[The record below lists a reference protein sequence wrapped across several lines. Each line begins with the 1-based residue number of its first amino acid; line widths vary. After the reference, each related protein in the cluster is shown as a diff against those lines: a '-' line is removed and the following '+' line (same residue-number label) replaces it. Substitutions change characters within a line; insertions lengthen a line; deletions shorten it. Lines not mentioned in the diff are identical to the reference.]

1 MNQLPLHKAFKSP
14 PPPRVN
20 RNSDLPILQKAA
32 DAYKLWHDYLQHFP
46 RLSRYTLGTKIDA
59 LFLDTVELIL
69 LAGYSTKD
77 QKLAIVN
84 RAAMKLD
91 ATKFFLQTA
100 WEMKFFD
107 NKKYALVSE
116 PLSEVG
122 KMLGGWRKQLQNET
136 PSG

>member
-1 MNQLPLHKAFKSP
+1 MNQLPFHSARNS
-14 PPPRVN
+14 PPPRVK

-59 LFLDTVELIL
+59 LFLDTIELIL
-69 LAGYSTKD
+69 LAGYSAKD

-84 RAAMKLD
+84 RSAMKLD

-100 WEMKFFD
+100 WELKFFD
-107 NKKYALVSE
+107 SKKYTQVSE
-116 PLSEVG
+116 PLAEVG

-136 PSG
+136 PPG

>member
-1 MNQLPLHKAFKSP
+1 MDQLPFHTARKSP
-14 PPPRVN
+14 PPVK
-20 RNSDLPILQKAA
+20 RNSDLPILQKAS

-46 RLSRYTLGTKIDA
+46 RLSRYTLGGKIDA
-59 LFLDTVELIL
+59 LFLDTIELIL
-69 LAGYSTKD
+69 LAGYSSKD
-77 QKLAIVN
+77 QKFAIVN

-100 WEMKFFD
+100 WELKFFD
-107 NKKYALVSE
+107 NKKYTLLSE

-122 KMLGGWRKQLQNET
+122 KMLGGWRKQLAQNET